1 MFARKMRS
9 SKLRRICR
17 MKKWLIVSVVMLT
30 LFSSGSAASA
40 STWAQKSGY
49 WAKTGGKFSFGLKHS
64 FLSWVSMFFEA
75 NEPQYQKEWQ
85 GFCVG
90 LGKTVVYT
98 ASGLVQ
104 LATFPVPVDF
114 PDIGLGLHVPNK
126 NCPGCHW
133 DYKLPEKAV
142 FYHEPKT
149 QKTGEKVVLPETLP
163 VETGAQME
171 TVLQEQVSGGTSQA
185 TESGTP
191 ESVNGQREAGGPQP
205 VTTVGRPQEGP
216 PAPASASTMVYGGAI
231 QPEAVSDQEPPVV
244 SPQETI
250 THPQQPVGP
259 VYGVESKPE
268 EPMERQGTAREPPSA
283 VATVHPGETLVVYGE
298 GKQKSSDTS
307 GVRETEDTGW
317 EAADNPLPAE
327 QMDEEIAREES
338 EDEIALSDGSE
349 AATPKREPANEDIR
363 LEEGPSMVTVP
374 IEPVTET
381 SKPQKPKSPKS
392 PYLRLASWEK

>member
-1 MFARKMRS
+1 
-9 SKLRRICR
+9 
-17 MKKWLIVSVVMLT
+17 MKKWLIVSVVILT

-75 NEPQYQKEWQ
+75 NEPQYQQEWQ

-126 NCPGCHW
+126 NCPDCHW
-133 DYKLPEKAV
+133 DYKLPEKTG
-142 FYHEPKT
+142 FYHESKT
-149 QKTGEKVVLPETLP
+149 QKTGEKIVSPETLP

-171 TVLQEQVSGGTSQA
+171 TALQEQVSGGAPQA

-191 ESVNGQREAGGPQP
+191 ESVNSQREAVGPQP

-216 PAPASASTMVYGGAI
+216 PAPAGASTMVYGGAI
-231 QPEAVSDQEPPVV
+231 QPEAVSSQEPSAV
-244 SPQETI
+244 SSQETI
-250 THPQQPVGP
+250 ADSQQPVVP
-259 VYGVESKPE
+259 IPGVESKPE
-268 EPMERQGTAREPPSA
+268 EPTERQGTAREPPSA

-298 GKQKSSDTS
+298 GKQKSPDTDS
-307 GVRETEDTGW
+307 AREAEDNGW
-317 EAADNPLPAE
+317 EAADNQSSTA
-327 QMDEEIAREES
+327 QMDEEIAREET
-338 EDEIALSDGSE
+338 EDEIALGDGSE
-349 AATPKREPANEDIR
+349 AATPKQEPANEDIR
-363 LEEGPSMVTVP
+363 LEEGPSTVTVP
-374 IEPVTET
+374 IEPVTKT
-381 SKPQKPKSPKS
+381 SKPQKSKPQKS